1 MTDDVLSVLFQQYV
15 LIVIPIG
22 LVLTFI
28 ALVRYKGFRSNHVV
42 QSPIPNEAGAKVKMA
57 QVLFDSPNLAVV
69 AKDAMDGFLLK
80 KGWKMSVAYI

>member
-1 MTDDVLSVLFQQYV
+1 MTFNITVSAI
-15 LIVIPIG
+15 LIVDP
-22 LVLTFI
+22 
-28 ALVRYKGFRSNHVV
+28 LVRYKGFHSNHVV

-57 QVLFDSPNLAVV
+57 QVLFDSPDLATA